1 MDEFTDLDI
10 CKLWFLK
17 FIYNVVGKIDHYAAR
32 IAGFITMQDLSLA
45 S

>member
-10 CKLWFLK
+10 RKLWFLK
-17 FIYNVVGKIDHYAAR
+17 FVYNVVGKIYHYTAG
-32 IAGFITMQDLSLA
+32 IAGFITIQDLSLA